1 MQTEVKMTQSPVALA
16 RQALRVAK
24 DSIPLYSH
32 PFASRDFTQHQ
43 LFAILILRQSLKID
57 YDGIIGLLDN
67 SSDLREILGLNKIPN
82 HSTLHYAE
90 QRLVRKG
97 YLKSP

>member
-1 MQTEVKMTQSPVALA
+1 MQTEVKLTQSPVALA
-16 RQALRVAK
+16 RQALRIAK

-57 YDGIIGLLDN
+57 YDGIIGLLEN
-67 SSDLREILGLNKIPN
+67 SSELREILGLNKIPN
-82 HSTLHYAE
+82 PPTLYNAE
-90 QRLVRKG
+90 QRLIRKG
-97 YLKSP
+97 FLKSS